1 MDNND
6 VKTIVKDEINKFVN
20 DALDREVKK
29 ILKKSGSQT
38 RNEMINSIGD
48 AMEMVFKTLWVK
60 RDFWRTGIK

>member
-38 RNEMINSIGD
+38 RNEMISTISD
-48 AMEMVFKTLWVK
+48 SMEMVFKTLWVK
-60 RDFWRTGIK
+60 KDFWKTGIK

>member
-38 RNEMINSIGD
+38 RNEMINTIGD
-48 AMEMVFKTLWVK
+48 AIEMVYKVLWQK